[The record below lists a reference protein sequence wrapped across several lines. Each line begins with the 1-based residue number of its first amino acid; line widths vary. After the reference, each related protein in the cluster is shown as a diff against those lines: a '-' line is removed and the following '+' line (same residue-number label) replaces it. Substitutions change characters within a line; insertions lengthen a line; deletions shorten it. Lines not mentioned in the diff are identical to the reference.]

1 MVIVAGS
8 LRVDPDQRAA
18 YLAGCDEVVET
29 ARRTR
34 GCLDFAI
41 SADSTDPGRI
51 NIFERWD
58 SQSAVEAFRGDG
70 VGDDQSRAILSAAV
84 AEYDIADVRILAGA
98 PD

>member
-18 YLAGCDEVVET
+18 YIAGCDEVVGA
-29 ARRTR
+29 ARRAP

-41 SADSTDPGRI
+41 SADSMDPGRI

-70 VGDDQSRAILSAAV
+70 VGEDQSRAIRSAFV
-84 AEYDIADVRILAGA
+84 AE
-98 PD
+98 

>member
-18 YLAGCDEVVET
+18 YIAGCDEVVGA
-29 ARRTR
+29 ARRAP

-41 SADSTDPGRI
+41 SADSMDPGRI

-70 VGDDQSRAILSAAV
+70 VGDDQSRAIRSASV
-84 AEYDIADVRILAGA
+84 AEYDVADVRILAGP